1 MSSDL
6 NFSIPEINI
15 DEEIKTVNEIFRYN
29 LKMLRASEEL
39 SGEELSNKLQMPVK
53 RINDLEGGR
62 MPPNLEDLIKIVKYY
77 PITFDDLL
85 DSKIGLL
92 IKSDS
97 YSSALLQ
104 QTPCTTQSVPTDE
117 QIDEIWE
124 ERNSSGTYLEGNL
137 CRREGAKKIRDMM
150 LGVA

>member
-1 MSSDL
+1 MSADAD
-6 NFSIPEINI
+6 FSIPETNI

-39 SGEELSNKLQMPVK
+39 SGEELSNKLQLPIK

-62 MPPNLEDLIKIVKYY
+62 MPPNLEDLIKIVNHY

-92 IKSDS
+92 I
-97 YSSALLQ
+97 
-104 QTPCTTQSVPTDE
+104 QSNA
-117 QIDEIWE
+117 
-124 ERNSSGTYLEGNL
+124 R
-137 CRREGAKKIRDMM
+137 
-150 LGVA
+150 